1 MCTKNYAEWR
11 TGRLDASEDRYTQIV
26 QAKNILW
33 FETRVSNASGFYLR
47 AIASTVNSAQ
57 MRAILEQLHATEF
70 RLETL
75 FETQEQEIIK
85 LIFIG
90 YIVVWIQG
98 KDQTLLHKIL
108 TCLGM
113 FIK

>member
-1 MCTKNYAEWR
+1 
-11 TGRLDASEDRYTQIV
+11 
-26 QAKNILW
+26 
-33 FETRVSNASGFYLR
+33 
-47 AIASTVNSAQ
+47 

-90 YIVVWIQG
+90 YIVIWIQG
-98 KDQTLLHKIL
+98 KDQTLLH
-108 TCLGM
+108 
-113 FIK
+113 